1 MPLMNINAHKLI
13 PLLVYSPVSTSWF
26 TDVKLGPTKPVGIAG
41 EGFFTV
47 RNVIPGGKSTA

>member
-26 TDVKLGPTKPVGIAG
+26 TDVKLGPTKPVGIAE